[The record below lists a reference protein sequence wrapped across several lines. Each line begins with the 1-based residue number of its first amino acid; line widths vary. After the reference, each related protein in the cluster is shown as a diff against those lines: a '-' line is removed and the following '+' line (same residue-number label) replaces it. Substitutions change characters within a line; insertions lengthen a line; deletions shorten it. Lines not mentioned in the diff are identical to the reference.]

1 MKKRVAVAFTGP
13 SGSGKT
19 SLVEKIAK
27 ILIQSKKVA
36 IIKNDPKDKAHFDVK
51 GKDSYILERYIMKK
65 DKILQE
71 LEVEQA
77 EYETL
82 DYMAVENQDE
92 EIASFKATVL
102 ANVKQKKA
110 INIRALES
118 DIIKIKSKAL
128 SKGIPYQTLIN
139 SVIHQFANDKLL
151 ESK

>member
-1 MKKRVAVAFTGP
+1 
-13 SGSGKT
+13 
-19 SLVEKIAK
+19 
-27 ILIQSKKVA
+27 
-36 IIKNDPKDKAHFDVK
+36 
-51 GKDSYILERYIMKK
+51 MKK

-77 EYETL
+77 EYEAV
-82 DYMAVENQDE
+82 DYVAVEKQE
-92 EIASFKATVL
+92 KEIANFKATVL

>member
-1 MKKRVAVAFTGP
+1 
-13 SGSGKT
+13 
-19 SLVEKIAK
+19 
-27 ILIQSKKVA
+27 
-36 IIKNDPKDKAHFDVK
+36 
-51 GKDSYILERYIMKK
+51 MKK

-151 ESK
+151 EAK

>member
-1 MKKRVAVAFTGP
+1 
-13 SGSGKT
+13 
-19 SLVEKIAK
+19 
-27 ILIQSKKVA
+27 
-36 IIKNDPKDKAHFDVK
+36 
-51 GKDSYILERYIMKK
+51 MKK

-102 ANVKQKKA
+102 TNVKQKKA

-151 ESK
+151 EAK